1 MKQTPKLNMASIQE
15 EFNKAIDDILVYDS
29 VGKTLHGKV
38 CLVCDKFVSRKELS
52 MMKLKTF
59 LQFTPY
65 LQGDPSIPSSLR
77 SSYQTTIP
85 QLLAATRDLSK
96 SLLSPRSKVVYK
108 KNNRNTQPYI
118 MCCAECKTGLK
129 LSSLQNGKLPKFA
142 IANSLTI
149 GCAPDCLENLNE
161 VELALV
167 SQAWMRGH
175 LFTFGEGVIKASKA
189 GIVFMM

>member
-1 MKQTPKLNMASIQE
+1 MASIQE

-85 QLLAATRDLSK
+85 CSITGTRSLLN
-96 SLLSPRSKVVYK
+96 SLLSPRS
-108 KNNRNTQPYI
+108 
-118 MCCAECKTGLK
+118 
-129 LSSLQNGKLPKFA
+129 
-142 IANSLTI
+142 
-149 GCAPDCLENLNE
+149 
-161 VELALV
+161 
-167 SQAWMRGH
+167 
-175 LFTFGEGVIKASKA
+175 
-189 GIVFMM
+189 